1 MGPSLSPAFYQ
12 GEIAAIDYMIVN
24 LTSIQ
29 SDYLYVNLSKER
41 EDLYEIFLSSKID
54 QNSFELEIE
63 IIREIQNWA
72 EDKLLLVGFDVNNKL
87 TKDGRILDDLQD
99 ELYIL
104 MT

>member
-1 MGPSLSPAFYQ
+1 MGPPLPPPLYQ
-12 GEIAAIDYMIVN
+12 GEIAAINYMIVN

-29 SDYLYVNLSKER
+29 SDYLHANLSKER

-99 ELYIL
+99 ELYML